1 MYGWEFPPHN
11 SGGLGV
17 ACYGLARAL
26 IAEGTDVAFVLPR
39 RMPVGLP
46 GCTFR
51 FADEAHLLTGEQA
64 EQFASGYIT
73 EERLAFLRGK
83 FPELHYGPSLYDEV
97 LAYAARAPFVALA
110 ERADVIH
117 AHDWLSFPAGIAAKE
132 VTGLPLVVHVHATE
146 FDRTGFGSVNQNV
159 YDIERRGMHEA
170 DLVVAVSEYTR
181 GIIIERYGV
190 APEKVVVVHNGI
202 DPDDTAVHHIPYDSL
217 DRLKEHG
224 WGVVLF
230 VGRLTMQKG
239 PDYFLRAAKK
249 VLEYRPNAIFVVAG
263 SGDMERQIINDAA
276 YLGIADKVLF
286 AGFTRGN
293 ELSRLYR
300 LADVVV
306 MPSVSEPFG
315 IVPLEAL
322 LNGTPVLLSR
332 QSGVSEV
339 VRSALRVDFWD
350 TDEMANKIL
359 GILTYPPLREVLR
372 AEGGAEARRQLWRT
386 AARKCIMMYERVVRT
401 FAPTSSPS

>member
-17 ACYGLARAL
+17 ACYGLARGL
-26 IAEGTDVAFVLPR
+26 IAEGAQVSFVLPR
-39 RMPVGLP
+39 KMPVGLP

-51 FADEAHLLTGEQA
+51 FADEMHPLDGAQA

-83 FPELHYGPSLYDEV
+83 FPELQYGPSLYDEV
-97 LAYAARAPFVALA
+97 LAYAARSPLIALS

-117 AHDWLSFPAGIAAKE
+117 AHDWLSFPAAIAAKE
-132 VTGLPLVVHVHATE
+132 VTGLPLVAHIHATE

-190 APEKVVVVHNGI
+190 DPNKVVVVHNAI

-249 VLEYRPNAIFVVAG
+249 VLEFRRNVIFVVAG

-276 YLGIADKVLF
+276 YHGIADKVLF

-332 QSGVSEV
+332 QSGVAEV
-339 VRSALRVDFWD
+339 LRSALRVDFWD

-372 AEGGAEARRQLWRT
+372 THGGAEVRGHLWRT
-386 AARKCIMMYERVVRT
+386 AARKCIMMYERLTRV
-401 FAPTSSPS
+401 FASAPSQ